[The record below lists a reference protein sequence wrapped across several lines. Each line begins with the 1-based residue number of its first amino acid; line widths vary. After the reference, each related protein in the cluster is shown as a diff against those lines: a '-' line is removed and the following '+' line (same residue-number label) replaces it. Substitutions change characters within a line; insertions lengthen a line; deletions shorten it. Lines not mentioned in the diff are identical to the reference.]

1 MELVKEFFKD
11 TYIAPHAVYLDY
23 ALLETSENA
32 TTYDQIRT
40 IILIIE
46 KDLWPDDLTIR
57 SGVVLEGTNLLTQAC
72 FANPDNTV
80 DYCFQLGYKRPA
92 TLIKV
97 TNLGEANVYDELF
110 PRRNRAITPEGDLL
124 EAQYLAT
131 YENGVWHIL
140 SEVDRFSKLDCES
153 EDVLQRA
160 RDIVL

>member
-11 TYIAPHAVYLDY
+11 THIAPHAVYLDY

-46 KDLWPDDLTIR
+46 KDLWPDDLTLR
-57 SGVVLEGTNLLTQAC
+57 SGVVLKGTNLFTQAC
-72 FANPDNTV
+72 FENTDELV
-80 DYCFQLGYKRPA
+80 SYCFQIGNQRPA
-92 TLIKV
+92 MLVKV
-97 TNLGEANVYDELF
+97 TNLGESDVYDELF
-110 PRRNRAITPEGDLL
+110 PRRNRVITPEGDVL

-140 SEVDRFSKLDCES
+140 SEKDRLTKLDCES
-153 EDVLQRA
+153 DDVLERA
-160 RDIVL
+160 THITL

>member
-46 KDLWPDDLTIR
+46 KDLWPDDLIIR
-57 SGVVLEGTNLLTQAC
+57 SGVVLEGTNLFTQAC
-72 FANPDNTV
+72 FSDIDETV
-80 DYCFQLGYKRPA
+80 DYCFQIGNERPA
-92 TLIKV
+92 SLIKV
-97 TNLGEANVYDELF
+97 TNLGESKLCDELF
-110 PRRNRAITPEGDLL
+110 QRQNRVVTPEGDVL

-131 YENGVWHIL
+131 YENGIWHVL
-140 SEVDRFSKLDCES
+140 NERDRFTKLDCES
-153 EDVLQRA
+153 DDVIERA
-160 RDIVL
+160 THISL